1 MAWNNNAEKL
11 LGEELT
17 DILNNNDISV
27 YSAEQTENG
36 MSIGLEFYSDL
47 GENVII
53 DIDCKDKDDFIKKF
67 EEYAQD
73 FDVDEH
79 AEMWIEGRGTNGVPE
94 SVSDLLEDAQSIK
107 NFLVQVSD
115 EIEGKEHTAFYIY
128 PEEIA
133 ETLNKIIEG
142 CDHNKALSEKE
153 HEELEC
159 AISQLKAMAENEHN
173 NDCWRTL
180 YNVLS
185 ILTNYSWEDETK

>member
-94 SVSDLLEDAQSIK
+94 SISDLLEDAQSIK
-107 NFLVQVSD
+107 NFLVRVSD
-115 EIEGKEHTAFYIY
+115 EMEGKEHAAFNIY
-128 PEEIA
+128 PFEIA
-133 ETLNKIIEG
+133 ETLNKIIAG
-142 CDHNKALSEKE
+142 CDHNNALSEEE
-153 HEELEC
+153 HEALED
-159 AISQLKAMAENEHN
+159 AIFQIIIMAENEDN
-173 NDCWRTL
+173 DDCWRTL

-185 ILTNYSWEDETK
+185 ILTNYNWED